1 MTTWGSGQRVV
12 SANGWNTRLYW
23 LWIWYNA
30 IAFVTVL
37 TVGFL
42 LALLGS
48 NVLHLR
54 LASHHVV
61 VALLIATVGA
71 VLFGGVLG
79 ALQWLV
85 VRERVP
91 IPRRAWVTANIGP
104 ALLAWLLVIMPA
116 VIEAQNSHKDAS
128 VAYLLAASQAL
139 ALGPLLGLSQ
149 SLVLR
154 KVTSRWAWWIGAN
167 IVSWLIVNAVVYLLS
182 QVFGGLNVLTGDG
195 SIAEVYLTLIATTPL
210 TGRMLLWVL
219 APSALAVPGQVEP
232 V

>member
-1 MTTWGSGQRVV
+1 MTASGSDQPVV

-23 LWIWYNA
+23 LWILYNA

-37 TVGFL
+37 TAGFL

-48 NVLHLR
+48 DVLHLS
-54 LASHHVV
+54 LASGHVV

-91 IPRRAWVTANIGP
+91 VPRRVWITANIGP
-104 ALLAWLLVIMPA
+104 ELLAWLLVIMPA

-139 ALGPLLGLSQ
+139 AVGPLLGLSQ
-149 SLVLR
+149 SLVLC

-167 IVSWLIVNAVVYLLS
+167 LASWLIVNAVVYLLS
-182 QVFGGLNVLTGDG
+182 PVFGGLDVLTGDG
-195 SIAEVYLTLIATTPL
+195 SLAEV
-210 TGRMLLWVL
+210 
-219 APSALAVPGQVEP
+219 
-232 V
+232 